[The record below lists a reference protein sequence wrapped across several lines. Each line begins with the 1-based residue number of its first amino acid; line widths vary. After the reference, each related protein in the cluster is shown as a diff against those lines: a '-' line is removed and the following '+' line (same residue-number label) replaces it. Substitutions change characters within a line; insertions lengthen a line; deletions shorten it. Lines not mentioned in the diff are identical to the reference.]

1 MLLEYVCYDVP
12 DTGQGFGNVKVSPN
26 LSGPSPSGGHGE
38 GTGDK
43 QTLIKQT
50 LT

>member
-12 DTGQGFGNVKVSPN
+12 DTGQGFGNVKVSLIYQVLP
-26 LSGPSPSGGHGE
+26 PSGGHGE